1 MDNDTI
7 IKKYVVLLSQQTYN
21 CVVLE
26 SEYERLLK
34 ENEELRKKIEEIK
47 EKKNDGSDK
56 K

>member
-1 MDNDTI
+1 MDTDRI
-7 IKKYVVLLSQQTYN
+7 IQKYIILLGQKTHN

-34 ENEELRKKIEEIK
+34 ENEELRKTIEEIK
-47 EKKNDGSDK
+47 EEKNDGSDK